1 MTDQPLPRVAVV
13 YADGSVGPGTVLA
26 DAEGLC
32 EVIFVCDA
40 AKPGVAP
47 LLRGLRRRSTV
58 CDITGLSPDEA
69 AAAVRREAPEAIV
82 TFSEYCLGL
91 TAELAERL
99 GLPYHGSE
107 TTRLLTDKLA
117 QRAALAAAGV
127 DATGCRLADSPEQV
141 LEAAAELGY
150 PIVVKPRTG
159 AGSRNTVRLDSA
171 EQAVRELP
179 AVMSGDIGRDR
190 VFVVEECLVG
200 DPSAAGEGWGDY
212 VSVEGL
218 VYRGEVLAS
227 CVSGKLPLAE
237 PFRETGFF
245 LPSTLSPALAEEV
258 RTLAAAAVRALGIR
272 DSVTH
277 TEVKLTP
284 AGPRIIEVNG
294 RVGGHVV
301 DLLPRASKD
310 SLVRFALDLALGRR
324 PADPS
329 FDFSGVTFEWVLLPP
344 VEARELTG
352 LDGVDEVRALDGI
365 TAVDVLARP
374 GQPVDWRIGNQMLGL
389 VHGHAPD
396 HTGMRNLVDQV
407 ARTFVATYRNAV

>member
-1 MTDQPLPRVAVV
+1 MTGRRLPRVAVV
-13 YADGSVGPGTVLA
+13 YADGAAGPGTVLA

-32 EVIFVCDA
+32 EVVLVCDA
-40 AKPGVAP
+40 AQPGVAP
-47 LLRGLRRRSTV
+47 LLRGLRRRATV
-58 CDITGLSPDEA
+58 CDITGLSPAEA
-69 AAAVRREAPEAIV
+69 AEAVRREAPEAIV
-82 TFSEYCLGL
+82 TFSEYCLGR
-91 TAELAERL
+91 TAELAAEL
-99 GLPYHGSE
+99 GLRYHGAA
-107 TTRLLTDKLA
+107 TVRLLTDKLA

-127 DATGCRLADSPEQV
+127 DATGCRLAESAEQV

-150 PIVVKPRTG
+150 PVVVKPRTG

-171 EQAVRELP
+171 EQAVRALP
-179 AVMSGDIGRDR
+179 AVMSGEVGQDR
-190 VFVVEECLVG
+190 VFVVEQCLVG

-218 VYRGEVLAS
+218 VHRGEVLAS

-245 LPSTLSPALAEEV
+245 VPSTLSPELSAEVQALA
-258 RTLAAAAVRALGIR
+258 ADAVRALGIQ

-284 AGPRIIEVNG
+284 SGPRIIEVNG

-301 DLLPRASKD
+301 DLVPRGSGA
-310 SLVRFALDLALGRR
+310 SLVRSALELALGRR
-324 PADPS
+324 PSAAS

-352 LDGVDEVRALDGI
+352 LHGVEEAEALDGV

-374 GQPVDWRIGNQMLGL
+374 GQPIDWRIGNQTLGL
-389 VHGHAPD
+389 VHGRVID
-396 HTGMRNLVDQV
+396 HDGLRHLVEQV
-407 ARTFVATYRNAV
+407 ARTFVATYQSVS